1 VTRAVCVL
9 VVAALGVAVGVEA
22 QTLEP
27 RAFSNSPVGLNFLV
41 VGYAYSHGDV
51 ALDSAVPIKDASLT
65 THSTFLGYGHVFDLW
80 GRTAQLDVAL
90 PYAWVSGSAV
100 INGKMEETAIS
111 GLGDP
116 QMRASVLL
124 YGGPALPAAEFG
136 NYEPDVVVGVA
147 LAVTAPLGQYDSD
160 RLVNVGTN
168 RWSFRPELGLSKTL
182 GPITLELIPSVT
194 LYTNNTDFL
203 GHTLEKEPVYAVQ
216 GHVVYHTRIG
226 FWMALDAIYYTGG
239 RETINGKTG
248 SEPDHS
254 RFGATI
260 AIPIDRY
267 NSVKLYGNVGAT
279 PRLGGDFYTA
289 GIAWQVRWGGGY

>member
-1 VTRAVCVL
+1 VTRVVCVL
-9 VVAALGVAVGVEA
+9 VAAALGFAVAVEA

-41 VGYAYSHGDV
+41 VGYAYSHGEV
-51 ALDSAVPIKDASLT
+51 AFDSAVPIKDASLT

-100 INGKMEETAIS
+100 IKGKMEETAIS

-124 YGGPALPAAEFG
+124 YGGPALPAAEFS

-168 RWSFRPELGLSKTL
+168 RWSFRPELGLSKTF

-226 FWMALDAIYYTGG
+226 FWMALDGIYYTGG
-239 RETINGKTG
+239 RETIDGKTG
-248 SEPDHS
+248 SEPAHS
-254 RFGATI
+254 RLGATI

-267 NSVKLYGNVGAT
+267 NSVKLYGSVGAS
-279 PRLGGDFYTA
+279 PRFGGDFYTA